1 MPVDFQSIHVQVQA
15 WGEKAPQVARD
26 LEQHRQQADQTL
38 WKFSGKTDELCRLVE
53 RAVEAAPT
61 LRCAQPVSE
70 PLDTRCPLPAT
81 LSVATLLAADGSQV
95 VPNPHGRVEYG
106 VINVGVFQMCA
117 DLETAP
123 IERKLSTLLGH
134 ERIYSGGSL
143 ITEDGIAM
151 LRDLEERN
159 VLVELA
165 RGLPAPVIAL
175 TDGPLEIFSER
186 EYREKGEFRES
197 FQKYLEVLLELS
209 QLGAVAAGY
218 VDRPRYDLVV
228 RLLELAAMDPND
240 LHLAGKMR
248 PFAGVR
254 DRDLFAGLLAPGE
267 RSGIFRIQSSSA
279 RQFEG
284 PLALHFFYL
293 NVGRVGQPYLA
304 RVELPA
310 WVAENPASVDLL
322 HATLFYQSRL
332 LGPRPYPY
340 ALHRAHEIA
349 VVSYAEAEQLEQML
363 LGEMLRQGIYS
374 FDESNKLHHKQTG
387 GRTRH
392 TL

>member
-1 MPVDFQSIHVQVQA
+1 VQA

-38 WKFSGKTDELCRLVE
+38 WKFAGKTDELCRLVE

-81 LSVATLLAADGSQV
+81 LPAATLLAADGSQV

-186 EYREKGEFRES
+186 EFRES

-310 WVAENPASVDLL
+310 WVAEKPASVDLL

-332 LGPRPYPY
+332 LGARPYPY

>member
-1 MPVDFQSIHVQVQA
+1 
-15 WGEKAPQVARD
+15 
-26 LEQHRQQADQTL
+26 
-38 WKFSGKTDELCRLVE
+38 
-53 RAVEAAPT
+53 
-61 LRCAQPVSE
+61 
-70 PLDTRCPLPAT
+70 
-81 LSVATLLAADGSQV
+81 
-95 VPNPHGRVEYG
+95 
-106 VINVGVFQMCA
+106 
-117 DLETAP
+117 
-123 IERKLSTLLGH
+123 
-134 ERIYSGGSL
+134 
-143 ITEDGIAM
+143 
-151 LRDLEERN
+151 
-159 VLVELA
+159 
-165 RGLPAPVIAL
+165 
-175 TDGPLEIFSER
+175 
-186 EYREKGEFRES
+186 
-197 FQKYLEVLLELS
+197 
-209 QLGAVAAGY
+209 
-218 VDRPRYDLVV
+218 
-228 RLLELAAMDPND
+228 

-310 WVAENPASVDLL
+310 WVAEKPASVDLL

-332 LGPRPYPY
+332 LGARPYPY